1 MAEGCTPEDFLPEPS
16 QHEDYTRGD
25 DSIFNDDPSDFGI
38 VDDGIIDA
46 KPEEI
51 EMKDLDGWKYE
62 NGFLV
67 PPEEE
72 TPFVDNLPDTPGT
85 PESLEKRE
93 KLKTFTS
100 ILKIVAIQLIET
112 HNLNMELYLK

>member
-1 MAEGCTPEDFLPEPS
+1 MAEGYTPVEDFLPEPS
-16 QHEDYTRGD
+16 QHEDHTRVD
-25 DSIFNDDPSDFGI
+25 DDPTFDNYDDPSYYGI
-38 VDDGIIDA
+38 VDDGIIYDA

-85 PESLEKRE
+85 PVSLEKQG
-93 KLKTFTS
+93 
-100 ILKIVAIQLIET
+100 KIKSF
-112 HNLNMELYLK
+112 Y